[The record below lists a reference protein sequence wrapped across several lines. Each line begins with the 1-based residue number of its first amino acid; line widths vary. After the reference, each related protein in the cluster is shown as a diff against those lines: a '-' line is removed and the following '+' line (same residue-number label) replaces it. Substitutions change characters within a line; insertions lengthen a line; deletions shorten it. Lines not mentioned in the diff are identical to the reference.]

1 MKHFKATI
9 KEKSAK
15 DGLVHFLYPEYY
27 GDVTKEYLIKFWGL
41 DKPDVLEYKIE
52 EYDD

>member
-9 KEKSAK
+9 KEKGM
-15 DGLVHFLYPEYY
+15 DGVIRTLRPEFV
-27 GDVTKEYLIKFWGL
+27 GDVTKEYLIELFGL
-41 DKPDVLEYKIE
+41 NNPDVLEWNIE

>member
-9 KEKSAK
+9 KEQGK
-15 DGLVHFLYPEYY
+15 DGVVRHVFPEFV
-27 GDVTKEYLIKFWGL
+27 GNVTKEYLIDFWGL
-41 DKPDVLEYKIE
+41 NNPDVLEWTIE